1 MDTEAEIAEL
11 TESWCGQIGCMN
23 VLVPI
28 GAALNV
34 LTTVGLQSPPEVRKS
49 MVQFLHVVANKL
61 EGRVQ

>member
-1 MDTEAEIAEL
+1 MSAEAEIQEL
-11 TESWCGQIGCMN
+11 TESWCEQISGMS

-34 LTTVGLQSPPEVRKS
+34 LTTVGMHSPPEVRKS

-61 EGRVQ
+61 EGMPQ